1 MQSSTAGG
9 KLQLLM
15 NLAQIYYADL
25 FPSSALPYLG
35 DSLLFQITSDLC
47 ALHLMHTSIKVDEK

>member
-15 NLAQIYYADL
+15 NLVQIYYADL
-25 FPSSALPYLG
+25 FPSSVLPHYG
-35 DSLLFQITSDLC
+35 DSLLFQITSDLY
-47 ALHLMHTSIKVDEK
+47 ALHLMRTSIKVDKK